1 MAKEPNY
8 WRSFEELHRQS
19 SGKVSESSSREF
31 VEGTFDEPDLE
42 KMTSV
47 DRRKFLGLMGA
58 SAAFAGVGCSD
69 YRDQGVVIPYN
80 KKPEEIV
87 IGRPNYYATTTDESC
102 GSTPVLVKTVKEG
115 L

>member
-31 VEGTFDEPDLE
+31 VEGTFDELDLE

-47 DRRKFLGLMGA
+47 DRRKFLGQWVLPLHLLE
-58 SAAFAGVGCSD
+58 S
-69 YRDQGVVIPYN
+69 VVVTT
-80 KKPEEIV
+80 V
-87 IGRPNYYATTTDESC
+87 IR
-102 GSTPVLVKTVKEG
+102 VL
-115 L
+115 